1 MSLIMP
7 NRLATQAK
15 QDRAKKQDYFGTQ
28 DDSAKQ
34 RTRMVRLTV
43 NLPADL
49 ADHMRDAVYWTPGL
63 TLAWFIASA
72 IRTSLAELETTN
84 RGPFPKRARQLRA
97 GRPRLI
103 GQSLK
108 LRPRLTER
116 ETVRLPDSFSHV
128 ATISQSN
135 HE

>member
-1 MSLIMP
+1 MSLGMSNQLP
-7 NRLATQAK
+7 TQAK
-15 QDRAKKQDYFGTQ
+15 QDRAKKRGHFGTQ
-28 DDSAKQ
+28 DDSDKP

-63 TLAWFIASA
+63 TLAWFIASSVRA
-72 IRTSLAELETTN
+72 SLAELETTN

-108 LRPRLTER
+108 LRPRFSANGTFHLTDGSGPL
-116 ETVRLPDSFSHV
+116 TNV
-128 ATISQSN
+128 SQSN